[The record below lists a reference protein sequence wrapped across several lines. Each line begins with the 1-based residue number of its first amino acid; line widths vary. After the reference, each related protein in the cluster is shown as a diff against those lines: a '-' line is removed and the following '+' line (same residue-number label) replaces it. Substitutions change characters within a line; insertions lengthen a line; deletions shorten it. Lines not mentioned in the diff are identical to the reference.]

1 MKTNHRNINLFKLK
15 TSFTLLLINQF
26 LGRLVYLKSLFSR
39 KITHIFSWL
48 NEQIRYLHVLTA
60 KLRFSFPVQLF
71 NRFAEISKII
81 LITIRDNEI
90 SSGFTLSFQLSLK
103 QSAKQVKCWWT
114 KRSLKLLCY
123 IITLKQYLV
132 IAVKLIKISL

>member
-1 MKTNHRNINLFKLK
+1 MKINHRNINLFKLK

-26 LGRLVYLKSLFSR
+26 LGRLVYLKSLISR

-48 NEQIRYLHVLTA
+48 NEQISTYTYWQLNYV
-60 KLRFSFPVQLF
+60 FSFPVQLF
-71 NRFAEISKII
+71 NRFAEILKII

-90 SSGFTLSFQLSLK
+90 SSGFTLSFQLSVK
-103 QSAKQVKCWWT
+103 QSGKQVKCWWT

-123 IITLKQYLV
+123 IITLKQCLV